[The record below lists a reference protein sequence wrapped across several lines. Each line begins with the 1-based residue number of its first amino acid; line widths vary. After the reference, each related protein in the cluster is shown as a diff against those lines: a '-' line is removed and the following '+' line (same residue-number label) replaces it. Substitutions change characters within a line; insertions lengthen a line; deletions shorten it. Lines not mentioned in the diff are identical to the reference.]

1 MSQRSGFRGGY
12 RGRGRPSPYSWK
24 DRPRQWQKDQGRS
37 EGEREHEREHE
48 EIEENHSATATTADV
63 VAGGDGRVPGA
74 TPEGRREKKLSNKA
88 RLFVGNLPRDFSSD
102 ELKKLFEEY
111 GEVQEV
117 FLQREK
123 NYGFVRMVRKPERGC
138 GCAEKGLFN

>member
-1 MSQRSGFRGGY
+1 LCLDDFGTG
-12 RGRGRPSPYSWK
+12 
-24 DRPRQWQKDQGRS
+24 
-37 EGEREHEREHE
+37 
-48 EIEENHSATATTADV
+48 I
-63 VAGGDGRVPGA
+63 
-74 TPEGRREKKLSNKA
+74 KKKFSNKA

-123 NYGFVRMVRKPERGC
+123 NYGFVRRVRKREVGC
-138 GCAEKGLFN
+138 GSAENGLW